1 MNEMEKVSVYETKL
15 EGICEKN
22 SLVYRFDYNRYP
34 ITLTIR
40 PAGGMDNQISMLESA
55 QADEGQYTSPDATI
69 IFAFKDGE
77 LTYRTSKTFTISDAL
92 FGKVKNL
99 FRKMHALYCQY
110 VHRFCTE
117 NRTQLPEIV
126 TPEEGGETA
135 MKDDWDEFMPGE
147 DDEVG
152 EENITDESE
161 PDDDAELSD
170 MEEE

>member
-1 MNEMEKVSVYETKL
+1 MNEMERVSVYETKL
-15 EGICEKN
+15 ENICEKN
-22 SLVYRFDYNRYP
+22 NLVYRFDYNRYP

-55 QADEGQYTSPDATI
+55 EADEGQYTSPDATI

-92 FGKVKNL
+92 FGKIKNL

-117 NRTQLPEIV
+117 NSTQLPEI
-126 TPEEGGETA
+126 TA
-135 MKDDWDEFMPGE
+135 PADDGREALE
-147 DDEVG
+147 DDLDEIMP
-152 EENITDESE
+152 EDDDDTEMDESE
-161 PDDDAELSD
+161 NEMLSPMPDVQ
-170 MEEE
+170 